1 MMIQENKKHCK
12 ECGTVLTGRA
22 DKKYCDSNCRS
33 LYHNRANRKETERMR
48 QVERVMR
55 RNRNYLDRKS
65 QNGRKFIPV
74 VELFDSGFD
83 LKYFTHFHED
93 QEGRV
98 WRMVYDIPYLLTKKG
113 ILLMA
118 INRNESETLPQT
130 NQLPIADRPRKE
142 SLPMRVNLKN
152 KAISQINESD
162 S

>member
-1 MMIQENKKHCK
+1 MMIEENKKHCK
-12 ECGTVLTGRA
+12 ECGAVLTGRT
-22 DKKYCDSNCRS
+22 DKKFCDSNCRS
-33 LYHNRANRKETERMR
+33 LFHNRANRKETERMR

-55 RNRNYLDRKS
+55 RNRYFLDRKA

-118 INRNESETLPQT
+118 LNRNGRDVLPQT
-130 NQLPIADRPRKE
+130 NQLPLPDLPSKE
-142 SLPMRVNLKN
+142 NISMRVNLKN
-152 KAISQINESD
+152 PANSQINESD